1 MKQRLADFWNLDKYF
16 KNKCY
21 CCGDT
26 SAELGYNLHR
36 TLITDD
42 GHNMDKIHP
51 FDPDTYMSFCDDCLY
66 VDGGYRCED
75 CGRVYTWWK
84 TKFFGG
90 QENNVFLNRLWSK
103 YGTDETAELSDS
115 NFLCKDCNDCDEE
128 E

>member
-1 MKQRLADFWNLDKYF
+1 MKQRIADFWNLDKYF
-16 KNKCY
+16 KDECY

-26 SAELGYNLHR
+26 RLALDYPPNR
-36 TLITDD
+36 TLIKDD
-42 GHNMDKIHP
+42 NHIDKIHP

-90 QENNVFLNRLWSK
+90 QENNALLNKLWSK
-103 YGTDETAELSDS
+103 YGTNETTELSECS
-115 NFLCKDCNDCDEE
+115 NAYCKDCADCDET
-128 E
+128 

>member
-16 KNKCY
+16 KDKCY
-21 CCGDT
+21 LCEDT

-36 TLITDD
+36 TLIRDD
-42 GHNMDKIHP
+42 SYMDKIHP
-51 FDPDTYMSFCDDCLY
+51 FDPDTYMSFCDDCQY
-66 VDGGYRCED
+66 IDGGYDCEA

-84 TKFFGG
+84 TEFFGG

>member
-51 FDPDTYMSFCDDCLY
+51 FDPDTYMSFCDECQY
-66 VDGGYRCED
+66 TDGGYNCEA
-75 CGRVYTWWK
+75 CYRVYTWWK